1 MPERV
6 VRGGRAALS
15 SRHKKQADTPR
26 EDDLRKRFAALAFAA
41 AIAVSSA
48 ASAQPLGIGTSP
60 QGTLTYGLGAS
71 LSKVLADAGIQSRVQ
86 PQTGTNTVVPLVN
99 SGEIDI
105 GFANAAE
112 LYDAF
117 HGVGIF
123 DKRPN
128 PKLRTVGIIFPLK
141 AGLFV
146 RADSGIKSIK
156 DLKGKTMSYGL
167 TAQENVR
174 KTIDAMLATGG
185 LKPSDLKQVM
195 VPNVIRGVDEL
206 IAGRV
211 DVTVFAI
218 GSAKVAEADAAVGG
232 IRFLPLENT
241 PQALAALK
249 KEFPTGYLDTV
260 QPAPNLAGVKEPM
273 VTMFYDYTV
282 FANADLPA
290 ERVKTITQLIAENKD
305 KLAQG
310 QPSFRGLDPKRMYT
324 SIDVPYHPGAVAYF
338 KEKGVPE
345 KK

>member
-1 MPERV
+1 MPK
-6 VRGGRAALS
+6 LI
-15 SRHKKQADTPR
+15 
-26 EDDLRKRFAALAFAA
+26 AALAFAA
-41 AIAVSSA
+41 SLVLAGSA
-48 ASAQPLGIGTSP
+48 GAQPLGIGTSP
-60 QGTLTYGLGAS
+60 QGTLTYGLGAA

-86 PQTGTNTVVPLVN
+86 PQTGTNTMVPLVN
-99 SGEIDI
+99 SGEIDV

-123 DKRPN
+123 DKRPQ
-128 PKLRTVGIIFPLK
+128 PKLRTIGIIFPLK

-156 DLKGKTMSYGL
+156 DLKGKTTAYGL
-167 TAQENVR
+167 TSQENVR
-174 KTIDAMLATGG
+174 KTLDAMLATGG
-185 LKPSDLKQVM
+185 VKPSDMKQVL
-195 VPNVIRGVDEL
+195 VPNVIRGVEEL
-206 IAGRV
+206 MAGRV

-241 PQALAALK
+241 PESLAALR

-260 QPAPNLAGVKEPM
+260 KPAPNLAGIKEPI
-273 VTMFYDYTV
+273 VTLFYDYTV

-290 ERVKTITQLIAENKD
+290 DRVKRITQLIAENKNVL
-305 KLAQG
+305 KQG
-310 QPSFRGLDPKRMYT
+310 HPSFGDLDPARMHT
-324 SIDVPYHPGAVAYF
+324 NIGVPFHEGALAYF
-338 KEKGVPE
+338 REKGIQE

>member
-1 MPERV
+1 MPK
-6 VRGGRAALS
+6 LI
-15 SRHKKQADTPR
+15 
-26 EDDLRKRFAALAFAA
+26 AALAFAA
-41 AIAVSSA
+41 SLVLAGSA
-48 ASAQPLGIGTSP
+48 GAQPLGIGTSP
-60 QGTLTYGLGAS
+60 QGTLTYGLGAA

-86 PQTGTNTVVPLVN
+86 PQTGTNTMVPLVN
-99 SGEIDI
+99 SGEIDV

-123 DKRPN
+123 DKRPQ
-128 PKLRTVGIIFPLK
+128 PKLRTIGIIFPLK

-156 DLKGKTMSYGL
+156 DLKGKTTAYGL
-167 TAQENVR
+167 TSQENVR
-174 KTIDAMLATGG
+174 KTLDAMLATGG
-185 LKPSDLKQVM
+185 VKPSDMKQVL
-195 VPNVIRGVDEL
+195 VPNVIRGVEEL
-206 IAGRV
+206 MAGRV

-241 PQALAALK
+241 PESLAALR

-260 QPAPNLAGVKEPM
+260 KPAPNLAGIKEPI
-273 VTMFYDYTV
+273 VTLFYDYTV

-290 ERVKTITQLIAENKD
+290 DRVKRITQLLAENKNVL
-305 KLAQG
+305 KQG
-310 QPSFRGLDPKRMYT
+310 HPSFGDLDPARMHT
-324 SIDVPYHPGAVAYF
+324 NIGVPFHEGALAYF
-338 KEKGVPE
+338 REKGIQE

>member
-1 MPERV
+1 MHKLL
-6 VRGGRAALS
+6 AAL
-15 SRHKKQADTPR
+15 T
-26 EDDLRKRFAALAFAA
+26 FAASIAAF
-41 AIAVSSA
+41 A

-86 PQTGTNTVVPLVN
+86 PQTGTNTMVPLVN
-99 SGEIDI
+99 SGEIDM

-123 DKRPN
+123 DKRPQPN
-128 PKLRTVGIIFPLK
+128 LRTIGILFPLK

-146 RADSGIKSIK
+146 RADSDIKSIK
-156 DLKGKTMSYGL
+156 DLKGKTMAYGL

-174 KTIDAMLATGG
+174 KTLDAMLATGG

-195 VPNVIRGVDEL
+195 VPNVVRGVDEF

-211 DVTVFAI
+211 DVAVFAI

-249 KEFPTGYLDTV
+249 KEFPTGYLETL
-260 QPAPNLAGVKEPM
+260 QPAPNLAGVKEPI
-273 VTMFYDYTV
+273 VTMFYDYTA
-282 FANADLPA
+282 FANANVPA
-290 ERVKTITQLIAENKD
+290 ERVKKITQMIAENKE

-310 QPSFRGLDPKRMYT
+310 QPSFRGLDPARMFT
-324 SIDVPYHPGAVAYF
+324 NIDVPFHPGAIAYY
-338 KEKGVPE
+338 KEKGIQE